1 MSRYIVNVGG
11 ERETKLAIEADS
23 FAEAVRYALAAMQQF
38 LATKQPPPERIRI
51 VVTDVVQH
59 TFATIVFTAIM

>member
-1 MSRYIVNVGG
+1 MSNYIVDVGG
-11 ERETKLAIEADS
+11 ERETRLAIEADS
-23 FAEAVRYALAAMQQF
+23 FAEAVRYDLAAE
-38 LATKQPPPERIRI
+38 TPPERIRI